1 MVRSH
6 LSEILASAAFQTAN
20 SGCTS
25 SHRGQP
31 RTGLLVGYK
40 ILLCLFHFAICLF
53 NIAPEFLLG
62 ATDASPPHHKKKLP
76 CSLVK
81 GICCRKPINK
91 VGVAAAGA
99 IGETGGRRRG
109 NLCVSE
115 SVCAR
120 LYAHGAINP
129 AGDDTCEWQC
139 RWGGSRRG
147 GAINLIDLQDGSKA
161 TLLSSGCCFFTLI
174 SMATVYWVDF
184 FPSLTLQNVYM
195 N

>member
-1 MVRSH
+1 MVQRH
-6 LSEILASAAFQTAN
+6 LSGSLASAAFQTAN

-25 SHRGQP
+25 SHRGQQ

-62 ATDASPPHHKKKLP
+62 ATDASLPHQKKKKKKLP

-91 VGVAAAGA
+91 VGVATAGA
-99 IGETGGRRRG
+99 RGETGGQRRG

-115 SVCAR
+115 SVCAC
-120 LYAHGAINP
+120 LCAVYAHGAINP
-129 AGDDTCEWQC
+129 AGDDTCE
-139 RWGGSRRG
+139 
-147 GAINLIDLQDGSKA
+147 
-161 TLLSSGCCFFTLI
+161 
-174 SMATVYWVDF
+174 
-184 FPSLTLQNVYM
+184 
-195 N
+195 